1 MCGVA
6 CSSPLALRSL
16 HKNTR
21 LSNSLIA
28 LSVII
33 CMLPCAVRGQS
44 AHDAMSSPR
53 VVVNLPSRGSN
64 TPAVNEA
71 LGEPRPARSNASR
84 EYANAATSPTSQA
97 AAPQFSLIAGSY
109 PNAQSVTITDTTP
122 GTTIYYTTNG
132 SYPSTS
138 STVYSGA
145 ITVSTSE
152 VIVAMAT
159 APGYTQSALS
169 SAGYFIATSSSSFIY
184 TLAGNDSWGYAGDGA
199 AATLAQ
205 LNGPSGTVMDN
216 AGNLYIV
223 DSGNNA
229 IRKIA
234 AGTGI
239 ITTIAGNGIAGHT
252 GDGGAASSAELW
264 LPESIVIDGSGN
276 LYIGE
281 LGDNKIRKIDAS
293 TGVISTYASGLAIIY
308 AMAIDSSG
316 NLFIASSATVVEVA
330 AGTAT
335 VTTVAGN
342 GIPGFSGDGGPA
354 TSAEI
359 DVPMGVAVDSLGN
372 LYISDGTDV
381 IRKVAA
387 GTGIITTVVGVPATQ
402 GGACKASGDGSPAT
416 AASLCL
422 PGAIALDG
430 QNNLYIADTQNSVIR
445 EVNAQTG
452 IISTIAGVWGNPTT
466 YAGDGYPATN
476 VGIPFPRYIWVDPA
490 GNVYVSNSS
499 VSRVQK
505 ITIPVPPPTQTTAT
519 PVFSVPSGTYSS
531 PQTVTVSD
539 TTPGAAY
546 YVSFDSP
553 EPPPTA
559 AQGFHG
565 SFDVTDTIGMDVVA
579 VAPGYL
585 PSAPAVANYMIT
597 SQPTSVTS
605 TIAGGGTGGFS
616 TTGGVATNVELGLP
630 QGIAIDKGG
639 NFYFADSI
647 YDVVW
652 KQDASTGNL
661 SVIAGTGVAGYSGD
675 NGPAVSAQLNYPQGV
690 AVDASGNVYIADEDN
705 NRVRMVSA
713 QTGVIT
719 TIAGGSG
726 SFSSLGDGGP
736 ATQAFLSY
744 PLGLALD
751 AAGNL
756 YIADEGNGRI
766 REVNGQTG
774 IISTV
779 AGGGTA
785 NPGDG
790 GAATQAT
797 LYPQGVALDTS
808 GNIYIPADG
817 RIRVVW
823 AQTGMISTIAG
834 DGDTGTSGDGGPAT
848 EAEVWPGLGIAVDGQ
863 GNVYVS
869 SWPSEVR
876 KISNA
881 DGTIMLYAGNGYCSW
896 GGDGLSATIA
906 GLCEPEGLAF
916 DSSGNLYIA
925 DAGNSRVRKVTAAGG
940 QLPTPVISLPGGTY
954 PGPQTVT
961 ISDGDE
967 GATIYYT
974 TDGTTP
980 TTASAVYGPIAVTR
994 SETVQAIAVA
1004 SGFTQSAV
1012 ASATYSIPATT
1023 PGVQVTPVAFTFS
1036 TGQPFAV
1043 SVIVTAGRGV
1053 IPTGSVT
1060 LSSGSYTSAPATLSG
1075 GDASITVPAGALN
1088 VGTDTLTATYAPDS
1102 ASSGAFSSTT
1112 GTATVTV
1119 VPATFTISASALTV
1133 TPGGLGS
1140 SAVTVA
1146 SNNDYTGTVTLS
1158 CTVTAS
1164 PAGAVDS
1171 PTCTTSGTVS
1181 LSGTTTSGTATVTL
1195 NSTAARA
1202 SLVRDVNWWKKTGSG
1217 AALAALLFV
1226 VVPRRR
1232 LRWRAVAALVF
1243 LATVAGGL
1251 VACGGGGSGS
1261 KTNQPTNPGTT
1272 AGAYTISVTGTGS
1285 DSAKTTA
1292 VTTFTLTVN

>member
-6 CSSPLALRSL
+6 CSLLVALRSFL
-16 HKNTR
+16 KITR
-21 LSNSLIA
+21 LTNPLIA
-28 LSVII
+28 LSVFV
-33 CMLPCAVRGQS
+33 CMVPCAVRGQS
-44 AHDAMSSPR
+44 SQSSVSSPR
-53 VVVNLPSRGSN
+53 VAVHLPSSGSN
-64 TPAVNEA
+64 TRAVNEA
-71 LGEPRPARSNASR
+71 VGEPHLAQSSASR
-84 EYANAATSPTSQA
+84 EDTNAATSPTPQA
-97 AAPQFSLIAGSY
+97 AAPQFSLITGSY
-109 PNAQSVTITDTTP
+109 PNAQSVTIRDTTP
-122 GTTIYYTTNG
+122 GATIYYTTNG

-145 ITVSTSE
+145 ITVTTSE

-169 SAGYFIATSSSSFIY
+169 SEGYFIATSSSSFIY
-184 TLAGNDSWGYAGDGA
+184 TLAGNDSWGYSGDGG

-205 LNGPSGTVMDN
+205 LNSPSGTVMDR

-223 DSGNNA
+223 DSGNNVV
-229 IRKIA
+229 RKIA

-252 GDGGAASSAELW
+252 GDGGAASGAELW

-281 LGDNKIRKIDAS
+281 LGDNTIRKIDSS
-293 TGVISTYASGLAIIY
+293 TGVISTYASGLGLIS
-308 AMAIDSSG
+308 AMAIDSAG
-316 NLFIASSATVVEVA
+316 NLFIATSATVLEVA

-335 VTTVAGN
+335 VTRVAGN
-342 GIPGFSGDGGPA
+342 GTLGYSGDGGPA
-354 TSAEI
+354 TSAELNL
-359 DVPMGVAVDSLGN
+359 PMGVAVDSLGD
-372 LYISDGTDV
+372 LYISDGNEV

-402 GGACKASGDGSPAT
+402 NGECRASGDGGPAS
-416 AASLCL
+416 AASLCF
-422 PGAIALDG
+422 PNAIAFDG
-430 QNNLYIADTQNSVIR
+430 QNNLYIADEDNSVIR

-452 IISTIAGVWGNPTT
+452 IISTIAGVWRNPTT

-476 VGIPFPRYIWVDPA
+476 VGIPYPRFIWVDPA

-499 VSRVQK
+499 ESRVQK
-505 ITIPVPPPTQTTAT
+505 ITVPVPPPTRTTAT

-553 EPPPTA
+553 EPPPTS

-565 SFDVTDTIGMDVVA
+565 SFDVTDTIGIGVVA

-585 PSAPAVANYMIT
+585 PSQLAAANYTIT
-597 SQPTSVTS
+597 SQRTSLIS

-616 TTGGVATNVELGLP
+616 TAGGVATNVELGMP

-639 NFYFADSI
+639 NIYFADGI
-647 YDVVW
+647 NEVVW
-652 KQDASTGNL
+652 RQDASTGNL

-675 NGPAVSAQLNYPQGV
+675 NGPAISAQLYYPRGV
-690 AVDASGNVYIADEDN
+690 AVDTSGNVYIADADN
-705 NRVRMVSA
+705 NRIRMVSA
-713 QTGVIT
+713 QTGVIK

-744 PLGLALD
+744 PFGLAFD

-766 REVNGQTG
+766 REVNRQTG

-817 RIRVVW
+817 RIRVVS

-848 EAEVWPGLGIAVDGQ
+848 EAEVWPGLGIALDGQ
-863 GNVYVS
+863 DNVYVS
-869 SWPSEVR
+869 SWPGEVR
-876 KISNA
+876 KISKA
-881 DGTIMLYAGNGYCSW
+881 DGTITLYAGNGYCSW
-896 GGDGLSATIA
+896 DGDGLSATIA

-916 DSSGNLYIA
+916 NSSGNLYIA

-954 PGPQTVT
+954 GGPQTVT

-980 TTASAVYGPIAVTR
+980 TTASTVYAPITVTR
-994 SETVQAIAVA
+994 SETVKAIAVA

-1043 SVIVTAGRGV
+1043 SVIVTAGGGV

-1060 LSSGSYTSAPATLSG
+1060 LSSDSYTSAPATLSG
-1075 GDASITVPAGALN
+1075 GDASITVPAGVLN
-1088 VGTDTLTATYAPDS
+1088 VGTHTLTATYTPDS

-1119 VPATFTISASALTV
+1119 VPATFTMSASALTV
-1133 TPGGLGS
+1133 TPGGSGTS
-1140 SAVTVA
+1140 TVTVG
-1146 SNNDYTGTVTLS
+1146 SNNEYTGTVTLS
-1158 CTVTAS
+1158 CAVTAS
-1164 PAGAVDS
+1164 PAGAVGS
-1171 PTCTTSGTVS
+1171 PTCSTSGTVS
-1181 LSGTTTSGTATVTL
+1181 LSGATSSGTATVTV
-1195 NSTAARA
+1195 NSTAASA
-1202 SLVRDVNWWKKTGSG
+1202 SLVREGNWWKKTGGG
-1217 AALAALLFV
+1217 AALAALLFF

-1232 LRWRAVAALVF
+1232 LRRSAAAVLVF
-1243 LATVAGGL
+1243 LAAVAGGL
-1251 VACGGGGSGS
+1251 VACGGSGSGS
-1261 KTNQPTNPGTT
+1261 KANQPTNPGTT
-1272 AGAYTISVTGTGS
+1272 AGTYTISVTGTGN
-1285 DSAKTTA
+1285 DSAKTTS
-1292 VTTFTLTVN
+1292 VTTFALTVN